1 MDVCVYICCTILHII
16 TDDSDEEG
24 DDYEVDYA
32 SLNANPELLRM
43 LGASERVI
51 AAKEAEVSAIVS
63 TWAPPQE
70 PGLENSTTII
80 ADSAAVELGSG
91 KAPCGSGVAR
101 VSKPV
106 GGFDQDAAA
115 AAATAQEA
123 PVWKVSS
130 KDDSWDEA
138 SANGHAW
145 WESGSE
151 DEEYEMM
158 SAMSPNLQA
167 VLGLRRPSGIDT
179 ANAEQGDNKNE
190 WHPPSFAGLNN
201 STRVKVLRPL
211 VVGHGKTFEVEYRNR
226 GRQEEEEG
234 GDGDG
239 DDGSSEGEGWD
250 YQGITFKAFRR
261 TCQKTTTIRTCAS
274 GTPTYLRTSRGLWDA
289 LRGTESEGAV
299 ETIILGSSGVI
310 WSEE

>member
-1 MDVCVYICCTILHII
+1 MDNTQEGANYADESEEEASSDTISDCWSYDYGLAA
-16 TDDSDEEG
+16 DDSDEEG

-43 LGASERVI
+43 LGASERVV

-63 TWAPPQE
+63 TWAPPPE

-80 ADSAAVELGSG
+80 ADSAAVEL
-91 KAPCGSGVAR
+91 GSGVAR

-130 KDDSWDEA
+130 KVKIVHSPEPVPSGRASELLPVPQDSILSDDNDDEEDNSWDEA

-179 ANAEQGDNKNE
+179 ANAEQGNNKNE

-211 VVGHGKTFEVEYRNR
+211 VVGHGKTLEVEYRDR

-234 GDGDG
+234 
-239 DDGSSEGEGWD
+239 
-250 YQGITFKAFRR
+250 
-261 TCQKTTTIRTCAS
+261 
-274 GTPTYLRTSRGLWDA
+274 
-289 LRGTESEGAV
+289 
-299 ETIILGSSGVI
+299 
-310 WSEE
+310 

>member
-1 MDVCVYICCTILHII
+1 MYVCVSICCTIHILI
-16 TDDSDEEG
+16 DDRDEDEEG
-24 DDYEVDYA
+24 DDYELDYA

-63 TWAPPQE
+63 TWAPPPE

-80 ADSAAVELGSG
+80 ADSAAVVLGSG

-101 VSKPV
+101 VSKLV

-123 PVWKVSS
+123 PGWKVSS
-130 KDDSWDEA
+130 KDESWDEA
-138 SANGHAW
+138 SANRHAW

-167 VLGLRRPSGIDT
+167 VLGLRRPSGTDT

-190 WHPPSFAGLNN
+190 WHPPSFAGLSN
-201 STRVKVLRPL
+201 SRRVTVLRPL
-211 VVGHGKTFEVEYRNR
+211 VVGHGKMFDVEYRNR
-226 GRQEEEEG
+226 GQQEEEEG
-234 GDGDG
+234 EDGDG
-239 DDGSSEGEGWD
+239 DDDLSEGEGWD
-250 YQGITFKAFRR
+250 YQGITFKAIRR
-261 TCQKTTTIRTCAS
+261 TCQKTTTIRTCGS
-274 GTPTYLRTSRGLWDA
+274 GAPTYLRTSRGLWDA
-289 LRGTESEGAV
+289 QARWNRKRRRCRNNYLGKLRRRLV
-299 ETIILGSSGVI
+299 
-310 WSEE
+310 

>member
-1 MDVCVYICCTILHII
+1 MDVCVYNCCTILHII

-63 TWAPPQE
+63 TWAPPPE

-106 GGFDQDAAA
+106 GGFDHDAAA

-123 PVWKVSS
+123 PVWKVSC

-145 WESGSE
+145 CESGSE

-179 ANAEQGDNKNE
+179 PNAEQGDNKNE

-211 VVGHGKTFEVEYRNR
+211 VVGHGKMFEVEYKNR
-226 GRQEEEEG
+226 GRQEEAEG
-234 GDGDG
+234 EDGDG
-239 DDGSSEGEGWD
+239 DDNSSEGEGWD
-250 YQGITFKAFRR
+250 YQGMAFKAIRR

-289 LRGTESEGAV
+289 QAPWNRKRRHCRNNYLGKLRRRLV
-299 ETIILGSSGVI
+299 
-310 WSEE
+310 

>member
-1 MDVCVYICCTILHII
+1 LHII

-43 LGASERVI
+43 LGASERVV

-63 TWAPPQE
+63 TWAPPPE

-80 ADSAAVELGSG
+80 ADSAAVEL
-91 KAPCGSGVAR
+91 GSGVAR

-130 KDDSWDEA
+130 KEDNSWDEA

-179 ANAEQGDNKNE
+179 ANAEQGNNKNE

-211 VVGHGKTFEVEYRNR
+211 VVGHGKTLEVEYRDR

-250 YQGITFKAFRR
+250 YQGIAFKAIRR
-261 TCQKTTTIRTCAS
+261 TCQKTTTIRTSVS
-274 GTPTYLRTSRGLWDA
+274 GTPTCLRTSRGLWDA
-289 LRGTESEGAV
+289 QAPWNRKRRRCRNNYLGKLRRRLV
-299 ETIILGSSGVI
+299 
-310 WSEE
+310 